1 MEKYI
6 IPVCELSIMDYG
18 EVLCQ
23 SNFDLTDST
32 EIFIIDDN
40 EQI

>member
-1 MEKYI
+1 MKKYI
-6 IPVCELSIMDYG
+6 LPSCELSIMDYG

-23 SNFDLTDST
+23 SGFDLTDST
-32 EIFIIDDN
+32 EVFIIDDI